1 MLNLA
6 EEVLLY
12 SFALL
17 LVFRLK
23 GELQGV
29 PHLLRRLARV
39 LQQPLYPPVQA
50 HILLHLF
57 LFWTISGRL
66 LLLVAVVHLLLLQ
79 EDQ

>member
-6 EEVLLY
+6 EEVLLH

-23 GELQGV
+23 GELHGV
-29 PHLLRRLARV
+29 PHLLWRLARV

-50 HILLHLF
+50 HVLLDLF
-57 LFWTISGRL
+57 LFGPISGRL